1 MSLPASAAPKP
12 GLNSTTRAALAR
24 GVAFF
29 ALWMVLMQSTKPAD
43 LAVGALA
50 AFAATWLSLHLLAP
64 AAGHLK
70 IHRLLAYLPH
80 FLWESTRAGIDVA
93 RRAFAPRLPLR
104 TGFVDCP
111 LDFPPGLAR
120 NTFAT
125 ITSLTPGTVS
135 ADATEDTLIYHV
147 LDSGEPVAEALREE
161 ERRLARALIAGQ
173 RHD

>member
-1 MSLPASAAPKP
+1 VSLPASAPPKP
-12 GLNSTTRAALAR
+12 EPASTPRTALAR

-29 ALWMVLMQSTKPAD
+29 ALWMVLMQSTELAD
-43 LAVGALA
+43 IAVGALA
-50 AFAATWLSLHLLAP
+50 TCAATWLSLHLLAS
-64 AAGHLK
+64 ASGHLK

-93 RRAFAPRLPLR
+93 RRAFSPRLPLR

-135 ADATEDTLIYHV
+135 ADTAEDTLIYHV
-147 LDSGEPVAEALREE
+147 LDTGEPVAEALREE
-161 ERRLARALIAGQ
+161 ERRLASALVAGQ
-173 RHD
+173 RHE

>member
-1 MSLPASAAPKP
+1 
-12 GLNSTTRAALAR
+12 
-24 GVAFF
+24 
-29 ALWMVLMQSTKPAD
+29 MVLTQSTKPAD

-50 AFAATWLSLHLLAP
+50 AFAATWLSLHLLPP

-70 IHRLLAYLPH
+70 FRPLLAYLPH

-93 RRAFAPRLPLR
+93 RRAFAPRLTLR

-135 ADATEDTLIYHV
+135 ADAAEDTLIYHV
-147 LDSGEPVAEALREE
+147 LDTGEPVAEALRKE

>member
-1 MSLPASAAPKP
+1 MSLPASIPPQP
-12 GLNSTTRAALAR
+12 GLQSTRRAALTR

-29 ALWMVLMQSTKPAD
+29 VLWLVLTHSTKPAD
-43 LAVGALA
+43 LTLGALA
-50 AFAATWLSLHLLAP
+50 TFAATWLSLHLLPP

-70 IHRLLAYLPH
+70 FRRLLAYLPH
-80 FLWESTRAGIDVA
+80 FLWESARAGIDVA

-135 ADATEDTLIYHV
+135 ADAAEDTLIYHV
-147 LDSGEPVAEALREE
+147 LDTGEPVAEALRKE

>member
-1 MSLPASAAPKP
+1 MSLPASAPPKP
-12 GLNSTTRAALAR
+12 GLNATPRAALTR

-29 ALWMVLMQSTKPAD
+29 AFWMVLMQSTKPAD

-50 AFAATWLSLHLLAP
+50 TFAATWLSLHLLAP
-64 AAGHLK
+64 TAGHLK

-135 ADATEDTLIYHV
+135 ADATEETLIYHV